1 MVVNDDK
8 SVVVGTLE
16 GGATWWVVAGLAG
29 GIIRGQGSAFME
41 VLVGLRLQIT
51 KPSCEGV

>member
-1 MVVNDDK
+1 MLVNDDK

-41 VLVGLRLQIT
+41 VLVGLRLQVFR
-51 KPSCEGV
+51 G